1 MESGGYK
8 VSVETVD
15 VSSREAVHA
24 LVERATSLG
33 DASGLMHAAERVARS
48 REIRPGDV
56 MWFEHGE
63 QHLAEGFRSPRGA
76 AH

>member
-8 VSVETVD
+8 VSLETVD

-33 DASGLMHAAERVARS
+33 DVSGLIHAAKRVSQSRRS
-48 REIRPGDV
+48 GR
-56 MWFEHGE
+56 
-63 QHLAEGFRSPRGA
+63 AT
-76 AH
+76 